1 MSLPPSDNSLPR
13 AAASQPPPGQ
23 GRSLAR
29 RSAILAIVAVIAT
42 AAWGPVM
49 EVIAFVS
56 RPPQLSGS
64 RLGYQQVAPYQRD
77 AELRLWI
84 ILIAS
89 FLVILTLATFGMI
102 FGRQALRV
110 AANDVALARL
120 RAWATVALAVS
131 LLSVGLGILV
141 TTMPGPLSAVIFMPY
156 AYTIRQYLY
165 LALVIVM
172 PVAAMSGFILN
183 GIVAHRAAVW
193 TWLSRVIATLALLF
207 WFLFVAFLAQL
218 TVAFYMHLVG

>member
-1 MSLPPSDNSLPR
+1 MSLPSSDDSLP
-13 AAASQPPPGQ
+13 AEAASQQPPGV
-23 GRSLAR
+23 GRSRAR
-29 RSAILAIVAVIAT
+29 QSAILAIAAVIAT
-42 AAWGPVM
+42 AAWGPLM
-49 EVIAFVS
+49 EVIAFVT

-77 AELRLWI
+77 AELQLWI

-89 FLVILTLATFGMI
+89 FLVILTLATLAMI

-120 RAWATVALAVS
+120 RAWGTIALVVS
-131 LLSVGLGILV
+131 LLSLGLGALV
-141 TTMPGPLSAVIFMPY
+141 TIMPGPLSAVILMPY

-165 LALVIVM
+165 LILVLVA

-183 GIVAHRAAVW
+183 GIVAHRTAMW
-193 TWLSRVIATLALLF
+193 TWLSRVLSTLASLF

-218 TVAFYMHLVG
+218 TVAFYTQLVG

>member
-1 MSLPPSDNSLPR
+1 
-13 AAASQPPPGQ
+13 
-23 GRSLAR
+23 
-29 RSAILAIVAVIAT
+29 
-42 AAWGPVM
+42 M

-165 LALVIVM
+165 LALVIVI
-172 PVAAMSGFILN
+172 PVAAMSGFILS

-193 TWLSRVIATLALLF
+193 TWLSRAIATLALLF

>member
-1 MSLPPSDNSLPR
+1 MSLPSSDDSLPSE
-13 AAASQPPPGQ
+13 AASQQPPGV
-23 GRSLAR
+23 GRSRAR
-29 RSAILAIVAVIAT
+29 QSAILVIAAVIAT
-42 AAWGPVM
+42 AAWGPLM
-49 EVIAFVS
+49 EVIAFVT

-64 RLGYQQVAPYQRD
+64 RLGYQQVAPYQRN

-89 FLVILTLATFGMI
+89 FLVILTLAMI

-120 RAWATVALAVS
+120 RAWGTIALVVS
-131 LLSVGLGILV
+131 LLGLGLGALV
-141 TTMPGPLSAVIFMPY
+141 TIMPGPLSAVIFMPH

-165 LALVIVM
+165 LILFLVT

-183 GIVAHRAAVW
+183 GIVAHRTAMW
-193 TWLSRVIATLALLF
+193 TWLSRVLSTLASLF